1 MTQQELEIKCGILEK
16 RLNKIYEICS
26 QYPRDIDEI
35 TAMAKIATNCNPDYL
50 ADDIEWRLQHLQT
63 EK

>member
-1 MTQQELEIKCGILEK
+1 MRNTGK